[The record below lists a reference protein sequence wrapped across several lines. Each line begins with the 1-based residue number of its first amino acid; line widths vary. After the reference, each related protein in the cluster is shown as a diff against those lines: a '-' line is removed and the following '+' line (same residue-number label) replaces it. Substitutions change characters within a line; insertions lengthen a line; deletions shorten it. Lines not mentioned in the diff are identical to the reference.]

1 MTLKKE
7 LLSAGRWTTSATIF
21 RLILL
26 YAQTMI
32 LARLLTPSD
41 FGNMAIIVAF
51 TTMLGIVAD
60 FGISNALIHFPTP
73 SQNTLSS
80 LYWINF
86 TIACL
91 LAASFMLLANPI
103 AKFYQTPELTTPLLL
118 MALLLPIGAIGN
130 QFKILAEKEF
140 RFSRLIRIE
149 ILAALIAFAVA
160 IILAFYGYGIY
171 SLVIAAVISS
181 SARSIL
187 FLIFLSSH
195 YTPKLTL
202 NFNGIGKLFR
212 YGGYKLGETFA
223 NTLNNQTDI
232 FLGGYFSGATNI
244 GAYSVPRDQ
253 NMSIAN
259 NFVNPIVT
267 RISTPAMAI
276 LQQDK
281 PALKDI
287 YLLTLRMTS
296 SINFPIYMFVCL
308 FSSEIVA
315 VLMGSQ
321 WKEAEFYMFMF
332 AIWGGVRSVGNPTGS
347 LLYSTGNVRRAFW
360 ANVVVLMLTLIVL
373 YVSVIQRGLE
383 GLCFGMLFIQLIIFI
398 PTWRYL
404 VYPICNISLIS
415 YITQLLPPFIVA
427 SLSCLIVWLLSNR
440 LNFENVFLKL
450 GFAAI
455 IFTPT
460 YILLSIR
467 FNKPWFLTM
476 KTFLNL

>member
-1 MTLKKE
+1 MTFKKE

-26 YAQTMI
+26 YAQTII

-51 TTMLGIVAD
+51 TTILGIIAD
-60 FGISNALIHFPTP
+60 FGMSNAIIHFPTP
-73 SQNTLSS
+73 NQSILSS

-91 LAASFMLLANPI
+91 LAISFMLLANPI
-103 AKFYQTPELTTPLLL
+103 AKFYQAPELSTPLLI
-118 MALLLPIGAIGN
+118 MSLLFPIGAIGN

-140 RFSRLIRIE
+140 RFSRLISIE
-149 ILAALIAFAVA
+149 IFTAVLAFSVA

-171 SLVIAAVISS
+171 SLVIAAVTSS
-181 SARSIL
+181 GARSIL
-187 FLIFLSSH
+187 FLFFLSSN
-195 YTPKLTL
+195 YLPKLTL
-202 NFNGIGKLFR
+202 NLNGIEKFFR
-212 YGGYKLGETFA
+212 YGSYKLGETLA

-232 FLGGYFSGATNI
+232 FLGGYFSGAANMGT
-244 GAYSVPRDQ
+244 YSVPRDQ

-267 RISTPAMAI
+267 RISTPAMAR

-281 PALKDI
+281 LALKDI
-287 YLLTLRMTS
+287 YQLTLRMTS
-296 SINFPIYMFVCL
+296 SINFPIYIFVCF

-315 VLMGSQ
+315 VLLGSQ

-332 AIWGGVRSVGNPTGS
+332 AIWGGIRSVGNPTGS

-360 ANVVVLMLTLIVL
+360 ANAFVLILTLSVL
-373 YVSVIQRGLE
+373 YVSAAQTGLK
-383 GLCFGMLFIQLIIFI
+383 GLCLGMLFIQLIIFI

-404 VYPICNISLIS
+404 VYPICNMSLIS

-427 SLSCLIVWLLSNR
+427 LLSGLTVWLLSNHI
-440 LNFENVFLKL
+440 NFENAFLKL
-450 GFAAI
+450 GFAAA

-460 YILLSIR
+460 YIVLSIK